1 MSVDFVSDL
10 GRYGDAGD
18 TMNLNNANGA
28 ALLDAMGLLNG
39 ARELWG
45 ECTIAEARRGIIRA
59 RNRSLAQ
66 WARAASNSK
75 PPGRVHVFSPAFD
88 DEDLA
93 ERIDRFAEL
102 VEANAK
108 AGATVIRWG

>member
-1 MSVDFVSDL
+1 MSVDFSSDL
-10 GRYGDAGD
+10 GRHGEDGD
-18 TMNLNNANGA
+18 TLNLNNANGA
-28 ALLDAMGLLNG
+28 ALLDAMGLLKD
-39 ARELWG
+39 ARYLDG
-45 ECTIAEARRGIIRA
+45 ECTIAEARRGVIRA

-88 DEDLA
+88 EEDLE
-93 ERIDRFAEL
+93 ERIDRFSKL
-102 VEANAK
+102 VETNAT